1 MGSQHR
7 SIGESLSKRRMNR
20 ANTQKSSSRSP
31 SARTDATAKED
42 SYFAGLKDQIELL
55 KVLALATGMCTAA
68 HVVAASELGA
78 LTRIVG
84 AMTCILL
91 GVWIGVCGV
100 LVYFRHRL
108 KLSGLPMRQR
118 AWRVAQY
125 VVVMCATLFA
135 FTTAVELAKQ
145 RRPQRAIQA
154 TLIEQ
159 RDCTDASHGKG
170 NDRPRR
176 RERCTY
182 ATQST

>member
-1 MGSQHR
+1 MDIRHR
-7 SIGESLSKRRMNR
+7 SIGGSLRKRRTNR
-20 ANTQKSSSRSP
+20 AKAQKSSSRSP
-31 SARTDATAKED
+31 SAHPDATAKEE
-42 SYFAGLKDQIELL
+42 SYFTGLKDQIELL

-84 AMTCILL
+84 AMTCMLL
-91 GVWIGVCGV
+91 GVWIGVCAV

-135 FTTAVELAKQ
+135 LTTAIELAKQ
-145 RRPQRAIQA
+145 RRPQRGIQA
-154 TLIEQ
+154 TLIEL
-159 RDCTDASHGKG
+159 RDCADVAHEKRNG
-170 NDRPRR
+170 RPQR

-182 ATQST
+182 ASPPT